1 MTPHDP
7 DDLDPAD
14 QHGRGLMVGGA
25 VLGILLA
32 LGAMLLVFTLSR

>member
-1 MTPHDP
+1 MPTRDP

-25 VLGILLA
+25 VLGILVV
-32 LGAMLLVFTLSR
+32 LGAMLLVYVLSR